1 MGISILTLAGVSV
14 LDFGLALGF
23 EHSMVFKQLL
33 SEWLRFPWSL
43 LVGVGVGIGIGA
55 LAVILVETLLP
66 RLTLHASTLWALVLC
81 LLLGLWI
88 KLLLY
93 LPGLFVVSFS
103 QSLLV
108 GLVLGVFWKGRR
120 YWR

>member
-1 MGISILTLAGVSV
+1 MGISILTLAGVAV

-23 EHSMVFKQLL
+23 EHSIVFKQFL
-33 SEWLRFPWSL
+33 SECLRFPWSL
-43 LVGVGVGIGIGA
+43 LVMSGVGIGIGA
-55 LAVILVETLLP
+55 LAVILVETLCP
-66 RLTLHASTLWALVLC
+66 RLAIHSSTLWALVLC

-108 GLVLGVFWKGRR
+108 GLVLGVFGKGRR